1 MSGMWIH
8 WVFPQGYEYK
18 ELLSDFNAVGQGLK
32 IYAARST
39 TQDGVDPLDEVLGTR
54 LQTIPGLF
62 RSAVVSE
69 GADEAQTAEHDE
81 PEDGTVNDSDAG
93 SNAGSIEFTKAPSG
107 IVDHTVQLVP
117 VSVTSEDDFIP
128 VLSRKKKPTLTA
140 KMSYASSAL
149 STKNVSFARTNG
161 TDAKK
166 KKKGKSVTSTQY
178 TSLALDYDHA
188 DYLSVKR
195 YQPRPCHRF
204 YLTNGCKNGPK
215 CHYGHDYEV
224 RKMRNVSVI

>member
-1 MSGMWIH
+1 MTFS
-8 WVFPQGYEYK
+8 QGYEYK
-18 ELLSDFNAVGQGLK
+18 ELLSDFNAVGQGSK
-32 IYAARST
+32 IFAARST
-39 TQDGVDPLDEVLGTR
+39 SQDGVDPLDKVLGTR

-62 RSAVVSE
+62 RSAVVTE
-69 GADEAQTAEHDE
+69 GVEEMETVEHDE
-81 PEDGTVNDSDAG
+81 PEDGTVNHSDAG
-93 SNAGSIEFTKAPSG
+93 SDAGSIDFTKAPSG

-128 VLSRKKKPTLTA
+128 VLSRKKKPTLTT
-140 KMSYASSAL
+140 KMSYASSAM
-149 STKNVSFARTNG
+149 STKNVSFARTSG
-161 TDAKK
+161 TDGKK
-166 KKKGKSVTSTQY
+166 KKKGKSITSTQY
-178 TSLALDYDHA
+178 TNLGLDYDHA

-224 RKMRNVSVI
+224 RRMGKASDI

>member
-1 MSGMWIH
+1 VVRSWSLNCNVDLMTG
-8 WVFPQGYEYK
+8 FQGYEYK
-18 ELLSDFNAVGQGLK
+18 ELLSDFNAVGQGSK

-39 TQDGVDPLDEVLGTR
+39 SQDGVDPLDKVLGTR

-69 GADEAQTAEHDE
+69 VTDDAQATQHEEHD
-81 PEDGTVNDSDAG
+81 DGTVNDSDAG
-93 SNAGSIEFTKAPSG
+93 SDTGSIGFTKAPSD

-117 VSVTSEDDFIP
+117 VSVTSEDEFIP
-128 VLSRKKKPTLTA
+128 VLSRKKKPILTA

-149 STKNVSFARTNG
+149 STKNVSFARTSI
-161 TDAKK
+161 TDVKK
-166 KKKGKSVTSTQY
+166 RKKGKSIASTQY
-178 TSLALDYDHA
+178 TNLGLDYDHA

-224 RKMRNVSVI
+224 RNM